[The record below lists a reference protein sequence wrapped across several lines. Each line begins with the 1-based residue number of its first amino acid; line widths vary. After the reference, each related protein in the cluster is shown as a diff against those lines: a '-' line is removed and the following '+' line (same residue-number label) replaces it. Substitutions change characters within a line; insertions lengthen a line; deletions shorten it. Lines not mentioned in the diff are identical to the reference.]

1 MKKPWSVPYLVKKIW
16 PFSGIVARAGLA
28 AAVFV
33 GLFLFP
39 AQAHAARTITSA
51 TLNGGS
57 SVTVAPSAAITAV
70 VNVTTTGTGTA
81 ARWRSTGWRIAAVPG
96 AVTCV
101 NHANHDGAGV
111 YSETFS
117 ITAPATSGTYNAYFI
132 AYNNDSC
139 SSGASATRTM
149 AGAVIV
155 TVTNPV
161 PTITSISP
169 ASKNVGDGAFTLTV
183 NGTNF
188 MPGSVVNFA
197 GSSRTTTYVSATQL
211 TAAIPASDM
220 TAAGTFNITVFNPA
234 PGGGTSNA
242 QTFTVT
248 TAFPTATTN
257 AASGV
262 TTENGGASW
271 AATLNGIVSSNGT
284 DTTVSFEYGLTTAY
298 GTSID
303 ATQSPLA
310 AGAVNTAVSADLIG
324 LNCNTLFHYRVVATN
339 SAGTSYGLDSTFT
352 TGSCPSAPF
361 AATDCA
367 AARFGTNLV
376 CTANDVNLTGI
387 SVAPGS
393 VSSCVSGTPVTLD
406 VDMTVNFATPDRW
419 DVGIFIANDGKLPT
433 LLPANGGASSCSVDI
448 LPITPPT
455 SGYTFPDLDGVP
467 QGQADTCGDGN
478 SAINGGTGSGA
489 KRMTGVTLPCYAS
502 ADSGGKLFV
511 PFVVSWDNQKSPI
524 GGLCTS
530 NQYPV
535 PNTTSK
541 CNAPLSSVAIEVV
554 VLPKIIKTH
563 GGASFN
569 PGDPITYTIT
579 VFNDS
584 GGTLQDST
592 LTDPAVSGLTVNSVT
607 CATANG
613 ATCPTPLT
621 TFKGDI
627 QGSGIVIPSANLP
640 NSSSLIFTV
649 TGTLSGSIGQT
660 ISNTAHITIGSH
672 TNSSTDSVT
681 LGSASASKSF
691 APNAITEDNNSL
703 MTITFTNPTAIAVN
717 NVSFIDTYP
726 SGLVNAASPNVS
738 TTCGGTVT
746 AIAGG
751 LTFSGG
757 TIPANGSCTVSVYVT
772 SATANNYINSVS
784 FTPSSLGSASATLTV
799 NVAVFGAFN
808 ACDVGTS
815 CTNTTTPAISRIT
828 TKIAGSAFNLDIVA
842 LKTDGT
848 RNTNYRNDVLVELL
862 DASNNSGALDAYNCR
877 GSWAIIATLSPNPAF
892 TNPDNGLITVGPFP
906 VPEAY
911 RDVRVRV
918 TNSGGTTKKGCSTD
932 NFAIRPATFTL
943 IAQDTDAQTAGT
955 TRTLNNVVVTIG
967 PAHKAGQ
974 PFTFT
979 ATAYNAAGIPAPTT
993 NYVNNVGYPSMTL
1006 SACAG
1011 TACTSSFG
1019 TFAPG
1024 VTNFTSGTLSS
1035 SVATYSEVGAFNLTL
1050 QDTDFASVDA
1060 ADTAASCAG
1069 YYVCSAATPVGRF
1082 VPDHFDTAVVPTAT
1096 LPMPCPTGL
1105 TCPASYDGF
1114 VYSGQPFSIKVSAR
1128 NTSTCSG
1135 IEPDV
1140 CTTQNYQGA
1149 FAKAVTLTAWDAK
1162 GGATQNPGS
1171 GVLGSNAVASAA
1183 FISGVA
1189 TLTDTPTYTFGTSP
1203 TVPTDIYVRAVDT
1216 DSVTS
1221 LRAIPEN
1228 SVEGGVKVVSGR
1240 VKIGNAYGSELLDLP
1255 MSATVQYYDG
1265 TNWLTS
1271 LTDSVT
1277 NLVLSVPTSVSPQCK
1292 SGCPWTTTPAPVSG
1306 QVIAGVLSFKLSKP
1320 AGGGTGSVDVSISAP
1335 DYLLTGSNGAAVDP
1349 SKPGRATFGVY
1360 KGNNQFIYLREMY

>member
-16 PFSGIVARAGLA
+16 PFSGIVARAGLV

-57 SVTVAPSAAITAV
+57 SVTVAPSAAITAA
-70 VNVTTTGTGTA
+70 VNVTTDGTGAA
-81 ARWRSTGWRIAAVPG
+81 ARWRSTGWLISTTAPG
-96 AVTCV
+96 TVTCV
-101 NHANHDGAGV
+101 DHLNHDGAGS

-132 AYNNDSC
+132 AYNNDTC

-161 PTITSISP
+161 PTTTSISP
-169 ASKNVGDGAFTLTV
+169 ASKNEGDGAFTLTV
-183 NGTNF
+183 NGSNF
-188 MPGSVVNFA
+188 VPGSVVNFA
-197 GSSRTTTYVSATQL
+197 GSPRTTTYVSATQL
-211 TAAIPASDM
+211 TATIPASDLA
-220 TAAGTFNITVFNPA
+220 TVGTFNITVFNPA

-248 TAFPTATTN
+248 AAFPAATTN
-257 AASGV
+257 AASGM
-262 TTENGGASW
+262 TTENSGASW

-284 DTTVSFEYGLTTAY
+284 SSTVSFEYGLDTAY
-298 GTSID
+298 GYSI
-303 ATQSPLA
+303 AAGQSPLA
-310 AGAVNTAVSADLIG
+310 ANAVNAAVSADLIG
-324 LNCNTLFHYRVVATN
+324 LNCNTLFHYRVKATN
-339 SAGTSYGLDSTFT
+339 SAGTSYGLDGTFT

-367 AARFGTNLV
+367 ATRFGKDLG

-387 SVAPGS
+387 TVAPGS

-406 VDMTVNFATPDRW
+406 IDMTVNFAAPDRW

-455 SGYTFPDLDGVP
+455 YGYTFPDLDGAP
-467 QGQADTCGDGN
+467 MGTSDTCGDGN
-478 SAINGGTGSGA
+478 SAINGGSGSGV
-489 KRMTGVTLPCYAS
+489 KRMTGVTLPCYAN

-530 NQYPV
+530 NQHPV

-563 GGASFN
+563 SGASFN
-569 PGDPITYTIT
+569 SGDPITYTIT

-584 GGTLQDST
+584 GGTLQQST
-592 LTDPAVSGLTVNSVT
+592 LKDSPGSGLTVTDVS
-607 CATANG
+607 CATSSG
-613 ATCPTPLT
+613 STCPTVT
-621 TFKGDI
+621 VGDLLA
-627 QGSGIVIPSANLP
+627 GISIPSANLP

-649 TGTLSGSIGQT
+649 TGTLSGGIGQT
-660 ISNTAHITIGSH
+660 ISNTASITIGSH
-672 TNSSTDSVT
+672 TNPSTDSVT
-681 LGSASASKSF
+681 LGYASGSKSF
-691 APNAITEDNNSL
+691 APATITEGNNSL
-703 MTITFTNPTAIAVN
+703 MTITFTNPTAFDVTG
-717 NVSFIDTYP
+717 VSFLDTYP

-757 TIPANGSCTVSVYVT
+757 TIPASGSCTVSVYVT

-784 FTPSSLGSASATLTV
+784 FLPGSLGSASATLTV

-808 ACDVGTS
+808 VCDDAPDP
-815 CTNTTTPAISRIT
+815 NTTCTSTTTVTNSRIT
-828 TKIAGSAFNLDIVA
+828 TKIAGSAFYLDIVA
-842 LKTDGT
+842 LNTDGT
-848 RNTNYRNDVLVELL
+848 RNTNYKNDVLVELL
-862 DASNNSGALDAYNCR
+862 DASDNGGAPDAYNCR
-877 GSWAIIATLSPNPAF
+877 GSWTVIATLSPKF
-892 TNPDNGLITVGPFP
+892 SNPDNGLITVGPFP

-918 TNSGGTTKKGCSTD
+918 TNVGGATRIGCSTD

-955 TRTLNNVVVTIG
+955 ARTLNTVDVSNG
-967 PAHKAGQ
+967 PVHKAGR

-979 ATAYNAAGIPAPTT
+979 ATAYNAAGSPAPTI
-993 NYVNNVGYPSMTL
+993 NYVNNVGHPSMTL
-1006 SACAG
+1006 SACSG

-1024 VTNFTSGTLSS
+1024 ITSFASGTLSS
-1035 SVATYSEVGAFNLTL
+1035 SVASYSEVGAFNLTL

-1060 ADTAASCAG
+1060 VDTAASCAG

-1082 VPDHFDTAVVPTAT
+1082 VPDHFDTAVVPTAI

-1335 DYLLTGSNGAAVDP
+1335 DYLLTGSNVAAVDP

>member
-1 MKKPWSVPYLVKKIW
+1 M
-16 PFSGIVARAGLA
+16 
-28 AAVFV
+28 
-33 GLFLFP
+33 
-39 AQAHAARTITSA
+39 
-51 TLNGGS
+51 
-57 SVTVAPSAAITAV
+57 
-70 VNVTTTGTGTA
+70 
-81 ARWRSTGWRIAAVPG
+81 
-96 AVTCV
+96 
-101 NHANHDGAGV
+101 
-111 YSETFS
+111 
-117 ITAPATSGTYNAYFI
+117 
-132 AYNNDSC
+132 
-139 SSGASATRTM
+139 
-149 AGAVIV
+149 
-155 TVTNPV
+155 
-161 PTITSISP
+161 
-169 ASKNVGDGAFTLTV
+169 
-183 NGTNF
+183 
-188 MPGSVVNFA
+188 
-197 GSSRTTTYVSATQL
+197 
-211 TAAIPASDM
+211 
-220 TAAGTFNITVFNPA
+220 
-234 PGGGTSNA
+234 
-242 QTFTVT
+242 
-248 TAFPTATTN
+248 
-257 AASGV
+257 
-262 TTENGGASW
+262 
-271 AATLNGIVSSNGT
+271 
-284 DTTVSFEYGLTTAY
+284 
-298 GTSID
+298 
-303 ATQSPLA
+303 
-310 AGAVNTAVSADLIG
+310 
-324 LNCNTLFHYRVVATN
+324 
-339 SAGTSYGLDSTFT
+339 
-352 TGSCPSAPF
+352 
-361 AATDCA
+361 
-367 AARFGTNLV
+367 
-376 CTANDVNLTGI
+376 
-387 SVAPGS
+387 
-393 VSSCVSGTPVTLD
+393 
-406 VDMTVNFATPDRW
+406 
-419 DVGIFIANDGKLPT
+419 
-433 LLPANGGASSCSVDI
+433 
-448 LPITPPT
+448 
-455 SGYTFPDLDGVP
+455 
-467 QGQADTCGDGN
+467 
-478 SAINGGTGSGA
+478 
-489 KRMTGVTLPCYAS
+489 
-502 ADSGGKLFV
+502 
-511 PFVVSWDNQKSPI
+511 
-524 GGLCTS
+524 
-530 NQYPV
+530 
-535 PNTTSK
+535 
-541 CNAPLSSVAIEVV
+541 
-554 VLPKIIKTH
+554 
-563 GGASFN
+563 
-569 PGDPITYTIT
+569 
-579 VFNDS
+579 
-584 GGTLQDST
+584 
-592 LTDPAVSGLTVNSVT
+592 
-607 CATANG
+607 
-613 ATCPTPLT
+613 
-621 TFKGDI
+621 
-627 QGSGIVIPSANLP
+627 
-640 NSSSLIFTV
+640 
-649 TGTLSGSIGQT
+649 
-660 ISNTAHITIGSH
+660 
-672 TNSSTDSVT
+672 
-681 LGSASASKSF
+681 
-691 APNAITEDNNSL
+691 
-703 MTITFTNPTAIAVN
+703 
-717 NVSFIDTYP
+717 
-726 SGLVNAASPNVS
+726 
-738 TTCGGTVT
+738 
-746 AIAGG
+746 
-751 LTFSGG
+751 
-757 TIPANGSCTVSVYVT
+757 
-772 SATANNYINSVS
+772 
-784 FTPSSLGSASATLTV
+784 
-799 NVAVFGAFN
+799 
-808 ACDVGTS
+808 
-815 CTNTTTPAISRIT
+815 
-828 TKIAGSAFNLDIVA
+828 
-842 LKTDGT
+842 
-848 RNTNYRNDVLVELL
+848 
-862 DASNNSGALDAYNCR
+862 
-877 GSWAIIATLSPNPAF
+877 SPNPAF

-1050 QDTDFASVDA
+1050 QDADFASVDA
-1060 ADTAASCAG
+1060 VDTAASCAG